1 MNKRT
6 RRQKRES
13 PRALGDKLFRLMVE
27 KVANHAITGLDPEG
41 RIFSRNAGA
50 EKIFGYLKEEIIGE
64 NFSILF
70 TPEDRRLGMPGQ
82 EFENA
87 RTGGGGEDRSAPH
100 RLRW

>member
-1 MNKRT
+1 ML
-6 RRQKRES
+6 ES
-13 PRALGDKLFRLMVE
+13 VTD
-27 KVANHAITGLDPEG
+27 HAVIGIDLEG
-41 RIFSRNAGA
+41 GILSWNTGA

-82 EFENA
+82 ELENA
-87 RTGGGGEDRSAPH
+87 RTRGGGEDRSAPR